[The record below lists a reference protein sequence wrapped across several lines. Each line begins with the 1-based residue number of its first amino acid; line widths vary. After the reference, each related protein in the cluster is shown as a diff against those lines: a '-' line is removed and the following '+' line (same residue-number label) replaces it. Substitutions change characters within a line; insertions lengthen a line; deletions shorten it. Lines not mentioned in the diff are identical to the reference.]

1 MGKFE
6 PPSPTLLMYKRLWM
20 TTESKN
26 WTTAQLWEFLRTYMT
41 SMRCLRYGHKEKR
54 NYFDKKVAKVYYW
67 TISNN
72 YFVYL
77 NSWLCVLMIFKAK

>member
-20 TTESKN
+20 TAESEN
-26 WTTAQLWEFLRTYMT
+26 WTTAQLWVFLGSYMT

-54 NYFDKKVAKVYYW
+54 NSLDEKICLIVLFRLLEFLTLRFDA
-67 TISNN
+67 
-72 YFVYL
+72 F
-77 NSWLCVLMIFKAK
+77 